1 MVSFLEHHMKKENL
15 AALHRSTT
23 AKRHKTKTVNLVIIA

>member
-1 MVSFLEHHMKKENL
+1 MVSLHEHHMKKENL
-15 AALHRSTT
+15 AALHRFTT